1 MRCDD
6 FLPLIEKL
14 VDGEAAAAEREQA
27 EAHLESCT
35 SCQSH
40 FRFLKALP
48 EAARHASL
56 PDPPDMYWEVLPRK
70 IMSRIEKEG
79 ATRRRGW
86 FSQMLA
92 PSRLR
97 WGGALAAALVAAVVG
112 LRVLQLPLAYRDAP
126 AAGKEVIEERSP
138 ALSADSLTPARRQ
151 APEQPVEDAAREE
164 PKELIALDD
173 ENFEQAAR
181 KRVAA
186 EPAPPAVPEIAR
198 EEFVADALSSAFKA
212 MPEKQDDASEAA
224 AGRVIGGRLEQDF
237 YELKSTQPDEK
248 NRDKERARSATA
260 AETANVPQAEA
271 RGTQGQKPA
280 AAVPPADREQAAQ
293 SVSVSRSL
301 RAQPA
306 LEEAPSSAAQGYR
319 DLVAR
324 YPIRDEPPRS
334 DDLSSLSGL
343 SGVAKEKEGAFSD
356 AEPETECDD
365 WRQFLARYPG
375 DEREADVRYR
385 LALCSIA
392 LFDGSPSE
400 DHRRLALD
408 DAASYLDVATDED
421 RAEAIR
427 RALARIR
434 P

>member
-14 VDGEAAAAEREQA
+14 VDGEASAAERRQA
-27 EAHLESCT
+27 ETHLESCT
-35 SCQSH
+35 PCQSH

-48 EAARHASL
+48 EAARQASL

-79 ATRRRGW
+79 ATRRWGW

-97 WGGALAAALVAAVVG
+97 WGGALAAALVAAVIG
-112 LRVLQLPLAYRDAP
+112 LRVLQLPLTYRDAP
-126 AAGKEVIEERSP
+126 APGKEVMEEESL

-151 APEQPVEDAAREE
+151 ASEEPVEDAAREE
-164 PKELIALDD
+164 PKEPKQLVALDD

-181 KRVAA
+181 KRVAG
-186 EPAPPAVPEIAR
+186 EPAPKAAPEIAR
-198 EEFVADALSSAFKA
+198 EEFVADALSSAGKA
-212 MPEKQDDASEAA
+212 GQEKQDDAGEAA
-224 AGRVIGGRLEQDF
+224 ARRVIGGRLEQDF
-237 YELKSTQPDEK
+237 YELKSTQPDET
-248 NRDKERARSATA
+248 NRDKGRARSATA

-271 RGTQGQKPA
+271 RGSQGQKPA
-280 AAVPPADREQAAQ
+280 AAVLPADREQAAQ
-293 SVSVSRSL
+293 SVSRTL

-324 YPIRDEPPRS
+324 YPLRDEPP
-334 DDLSSLSGL
+334 SSASL
-343 SGVAKEKEGAFSD
+343 SGVAKEKEGAVSD
-356 AEPETECDD
+356 AELETECDD
-365 WRQFLARYPG
+365 WRQFLARYPE
-375 DEREADVRYR
+375 DEREVDARYR

-392 LFDGSPSE
+392 LFDGSSSE
-400 DHRRLALD
+400 DNRRSALD
-408 DAASYLDVATDED
+408 DAASYLDVATDEE

>member
-14 VDGEAAAAEREQA
+14 VDGEAAAAERQQA

-48 EAARHASL
+48 EAARQASL

-97 WGGALAAALVAAVVG
+97 WGGALAAALVAAVLG
-112 LRVLQLPLAYRDAP
+112 LRVLQFPLAYRDAP
-126 AAGKEVIEERSP
+126 APGREVLEEEFP

-151 APEQPVEDAAREE
+151 APEEPVEDTAREE
-164 PKELIALDD
+164 PKEPRQFIALDD
-173 ENFEQAAR
+173 DDFEQAAR

-186 EPAPPAVPEIAR
+186 EPAPPAAPEIAR
-198 EEFVADALSSAFKA
+198 EEFVSDALSSTGKA
-212 MPEKQDDASEAA
+212 GQKKQDDAGEAA
-224 AGRVIGGRLEQDF
+224 DRRVIGGRLEQGV
-237 YELKSTQPDEK
+237 YESKSTQPDEK
-248 NRDKERARSATA
+248 NRDKGRARSATP
-260 AETANVPQAEA
+260 AERANVPQTEA
-271 RGTQGQKPA
+271 RRSQGQKLA
-280 AAVPPADREQAAQ
+280 AAVPPADEEQGAQ
-293 SVSVSRSL
+293 SVSVSRTL

-324 YPIRDEPPRS
+324 YPLRDEPP
-334 DDLSSLSGL
+334 SSASL

-356 AEPETECDD
+356 AELETECDD

-375 DEREADVRYR
+375 DEREADARYR

-392 LFDGSPSE
+392 LFDRFPSE
-400 DHRRLALD
+400 DNRRPALD
-408 DAASYLDVATDED
+408 DAASYLDVATDEE

>member
-14 VDGEAAAAEREQA
+14 VDGEAAAAERQQA

-48 EAARHASL
+48 EAARQASL

-97 WGGALAAALVAAVVG
+97 WGGALAAALVAAVLG
-112 LRVLQLPLAYRDAP
+112 LRVLELPLAYRDAP
-126 AAGKEVIEERSP
+126 GPGKEVMEEGSP

-151 APEQPVEDAAREE
+151 AP
-164 PKELIALDD
+164 KELVALDD
-173 ENFEQAAR
+173 DFEQAAR
-181 KRVAA
+181 KRVAG
-186 EPAPPAVPEIAR
+186 EPAPPATPEIAR
-198 EEFVADALSSAFKA
+198 EEFVADPLYLAGKA
-212 MPEKQDDASEAA
+212 GQEKQDDAGEAA
-224 AGRVIGGRLEQDF
+224 ARRVIGGRLERNV

-248 NRDKERARSATA
+248 NRDKERARSAMP

-271 RGTQGQKPA
+271 RESQGQKRA
-280 AAVPPADREQAAQ
+280 AAVPPADRDPAVQ
-293 SVSVSRSL
+293 SISRTL

-324 YPIRDEPPRS
+324 YPLRDEPPS
-334 DDLSSLSGL
+334 PASL

-356 AEPETECDD
+356 AELETECDD

-375 DEREADVRYR
+375 DEREADARYR

-392 LFDGSPSE
+392 LFDRSPSE
-400 DHRRLALD
+400 DNRRPALD
-408 DAASYLDVATDED
+408 DAASYLDVATDEE

>member
-14 VDGEAAAAEREQA
+14 VDGEAAAAERQQA

-48 EAARHASL
+48 EAARQASL

-97 WGGALAAALVAAVVG
+97 WGGALAAALVAAVLG

-126 AAGKEVIEERSP
+126 APGKEVMEEESP

-151 APEQPVEDAAREE
+151 ASEEPVEDAAREE
-164 PKELIALDD
+164 PTEPKEPRQFVALDD
-173 ENFEQAAR
+173 DFEQAAR
-181 KRVAA
+181 KRVAG
-186 EPAPPAVPEIAR
+186 EPAPPAAPEIAR
-198 EEFVADALSSAFKA
+198 EEFAADALSSAGKA
-212 MPEKQDDASEAA
+212 GQEKQDDAGEAA
-224 AGRVIGGRLEQDF
+224 ARRVIGGRLEQDF

-248 NRDKERARSATA
+248 NRDQGRARSAMP

-271 RGTQGQKPA
+271 RGSQGQKPA

-293 SVSVSRSL
+293 SVSVSRTL

-324 YPIRDEPPRS
+324 YPLRDEPT
-334 DDLSSLSGL
+334 SSASL

-356 AEPETECDD
+356 AELETECDE

-375 DEREADVRYR
+375 DEREADARYR

-392 LFDGSPSE
+392 LFDRSPSE
-400 DHRRLALD
+400 DNRRPALD
-408 DAASYLDVATDED
+408 DGTSYLEVATDEE

>member
-14 VDGEAAAAEREQA
+14 VDGEAAAAERQQA
-27 EAHLESCT
+27 EAHLESCA
-35 SCQSH
+35 SCKSH

-48 EAARHASL
+48 EAARQTSL
-56 PDPPDMYWEVLPRK
+56 PAPPDMYWEVLPRK

-97 WGGALAAALVAAVVG
+97 WGGALAAALVAAVLG
-112 LRVLQLPLAYRDAP
+112 LRVLQLPLACRDAP
-126 AAGKEVIEERSP
+126 APGKVVMEEESP
-138 ALSADSLTPARRQ
+138 ALF
-151 APEQPVEDAAREE
+151 
-164 PKELIALDD
+164 K
-173 ENFEQAAR
+173 QAAR

-186 EPAPPAVPEIAR
+186 EPAPPAAPEIAR
-198 EEFVADALSSAFKA
+198 EEFVADALSSVGKA
-212 MPEKQDDASEAA
+212 GQEKRDDAGEAPA
-224 AGRVIGGRLEQDF
+224 RRVIGGRLEQDF

-248 NRDKERARSATA
+248 NRDKGRAGPATA

-271 RGTQGQKPA
+271 RGSQGQKPA

-293 SVSVSRSL
+293 SVSVSRTL

-324 YPIRDEPPRS
+324 YPLRDESP
-334 DDLSSLSGL
+334 SSANLSGL
-343 SGVAKEKEGAFSD
+343 SGVAKEKEGALSD
-356 AEPETECDD
+356 AELETECDD

-375 DEREADVRYR
+375 DEREADALYR

-400 DHRRLALD
+400 DNRRPALD
-408 DAASYLDVATDED
+408 DAASYLDVATDEE

-434 P
+434 H